1 MSMPNLKNPM
11 APQELLVAGAALKA
25 GIFDA
30 LREKPASLDD
40 LANDL
45 SMDRR
50 ALWTVMEA
58 LISLGYVA
66 RDGETLTVTP
76 ETNDL
81 FFNEDGEHYLGYSLI
96 HTFNVIKAWTHLP
109 EILKTGQPPEKERD
123 QQDIKGFMSAMK
135 KGAKQITDQLVAITL
150 QGLPEEPKV
159 LDLGGGPLNYARPFA
174 LAGADVTVQDIPE
187 VCAVME
193 PTLLP
198 GEKIKFVPGDFTEEV
213 FSGQFHLV
221 FLGNI
226 SHIYGEEENIL
237 LFKRVHDSLQSGGRI
252 AILDFVR
259 GISPRAELFAVN
271 MLANTKTGGTWTMEQ
286 YTAWLKTAGFCQ
298 AEMNDID
305 GRQIITATK
314 CLL

>member
-1 MSMPNLKNPM
+1 MPNLKNPM
-11 APQELLVAGAALKA
+11 APQELLVAGAALKV

-30 LREKPASLDD
+30 LRDKPTSLED
-40 LANDL
+40 LASNL

-58 LISLGYVA
+58 LISLGYVN
-66 RDGETLTVTP
+66 RNGETLKVTP
-76 ETNDL
+76 EANDL
-81 FFNEDGEHYLGYSLI
+81 FFNEDSENYLGNSLI

-109 EILKTGQPPEKERD
+109 EILKSGQPYKYERD

-135 KGAKQITDQLVAITL
+135 KTAKEIAQQLVTISL
-150 QGLPEEPKV
+150 DGLPEKARV

-174 LAGADVTVQDIPE
+174 AAGAEVTVQDIPE
-187 VCAVME
+187 VCTIME

-213 FSGQFHLV
+213 FPGQFGLV

-226 SHIYGEEENIL
+226 CHIYGEEENIL
-237 LFKRVHDSLQSGGRI
+237 LFKRVHDSLQKGGRI

-259 GISPRAELFAVN
+259 GISPRAELFGVN
-271 MLANTKTGGTWTMEQ
+271 MLANTKTGGTWTLDQ
-286 YTAWLKTAGFCQ
+286 YTNWLKAAGFSQ
-298 AEMNDID
+298 VKMHDID
-305 GRQIITATK
+305 GRQIITATRGA
-314 CLL
+314 